1 MIKLKNMRHRI
12 FIAINLPKKIKEE
25 LISFQEKYPE
35 LPARWVKPE
44 NLHITLVFLGYVK
57 DEDIPKIV
65 EITKNVTKNHSPFS
79 INLIKVCYG
88 PPKVSPPRMVWA
100 IGEKNE
106 NLWKL
111 QEDLKNALMEM
122 KIPQLEEEEGRGFI
136 PHITLAR
143 IRKWEFKQMEPE
155 ERPEIDEDLNFSFEV
170 KSIEIMESHLKRGGA
185 EYTVLESVPLS
196 KS

>member
-1 MIKLKNMRHRI
+1 MRRRI
-12 FIAINLPKKIKEE
+12 FIAINLPEKIKEE
-25 LISFQEKYPE
+25 LVSFQEKYSD
-35 LPARWVKPE
+35 LPARWVKKE
-44 NLHITLVFLGYVK
+44 NLHITLAFLGYVR

-65 EITKNVTKNHSPFS
+65 EIAKKVASQHKPFS
-79 INLIKVCYG
+79 VRIVKIAYG

-111 QEDLKNALMEM
+111 QESLKNSLMEM

-155 ERPEIDEDLNFSFEV
+155 ERPEINEDVDFSFEV

-185 EYTVLESVPLS
+185 EYTVLESLPLS
-196 KS
+196 LKK